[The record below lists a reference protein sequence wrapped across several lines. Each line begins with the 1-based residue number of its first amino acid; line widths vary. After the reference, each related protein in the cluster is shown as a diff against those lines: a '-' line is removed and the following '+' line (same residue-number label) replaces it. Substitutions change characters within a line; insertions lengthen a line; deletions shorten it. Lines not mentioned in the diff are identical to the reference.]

1 MQHCSYFENNF
12 WWKVQQ
18 LLPLPGQ
25 DQGSPLNDQSIK
37 KVWNSN
43 RRGRQLWVPQPVQH
57 FGTLKLQQIIIEQ
70 DNLWDIPED
79 ALGNILHDEYI
90 AQWQE
95 RSWIYEAIVNSLNNP
110 MAWLNHVRQNHPA
123 HCPKSG
129 ICSDN
134 QQGSNYHVWWIERGA
149 SLKMTSRRWWP
160 ASGDHQG

>member
-57 FGTLKLQQIIIEQ
+57 FGTLKLQQIIMEQ

-95 RSWIYEAIVNSLNNP
+95 RSWIYEAIVNSLNDEVKAMTTP
-110 MAWLNHVRQNHPA
+110 WHDSIMLD
-123 HCPKSG
+123 G
-129 ICSDN
+129 IVLLFVLIQEYAVTTN
-134 QQGSNYHVWWIERGA
+134 EANYCVWWIERGEYQ
-149 SLKMTSRRWWP
+149 T
-160 ASGDHQG
+160 